1 MEVNTTS
8 PESLWQV
15 HCESPKARVMCC
27 SRSHAITPH
36 AGQQSQG
43 QLHLM
48 RWVKL
53 PSFGYQIGIPSQRF
67 LNSWWKGEKNAASR
81 TLQKDLNHPFFS
93 WNSMKFLANK
103 TVVLI
108 PSPARNGRNFLARV
122 GRGSGIKS
130 RYHIDIKKK
139 VLKIHAYIYIRINI
153 VFYISLS
160 YFKNISSDMHLTLH
174 HFRPTANLSG
184 IRLSDPL
191 TTGVTVR
198 QSQPVAIGFQAWP
211 EALTALM
218 RFK

>member
-1 MEVNTTS
+1 
-8 PESLWQV
+8 
-15 HCESPKARVMCC
+15 
-27 SRSHAITPH
+27 
-36 AGQQSQG
+36 
-43 QLHLM
+43 
-48 RWVKL
+48 
-53 PSFGYQIGIPSQRF
+53 
-67 LNSWWKGEKNAASR
+67 
-81 TLQKDLNHPFFS
+81 
-93 WNSMKFLANK
+93 MKFQANK

-108 PSPARNGRNFLARV
+108 PSPARNGRNLLARV

-153 VFYISLS
+153 VFHISLS